1 MSPSAPLLASSQ
13 PSSQINVLSF
23 ITMMIQKYGTL
34 YHRKEMNRIIL
45 MEQFNNVQG
54 ILDTYKA
61 KYVYFYV
68 FIKL

>member
-1 MSPSAPLLASSQ
+1 
-13 PSSQINVLSF
+13 
-23 ITMMIQKYGTL
+23 MMIQKYGTL